1 MATDG
6 TEGGAPFTLIE
17 LKLPGDSGEKIRIR
31 RKSGATTQ
39 VDIPVISGGRL
50 STGDRDFDDAFRIE
64 GDNQLFASTLL
75 DSDVRRQL
83 LSASPRGVE
92 ARVER
97 NKIAVTMEGIARSAE
112 DLEVLIETA
121 GLLADHCPRTVGL
134 PESADS

>member
-1 MATDG
+1 MIRDSCRWRHP
-6 TEGGAPFTLIE
+6 APGL
-17 LKLPGDSGEKIRIR
+17 G
-31 RKSGATTQ
+31 
-39 VDIPVISGGRL
+39 GGRL
-50 STGDRDFDDAFRIE
+50 STGDGKFDEAFRIE
-64 GDNQLFASTLL
+64 GDNQPFASTLL

-97 NKIAVTMEGIARSAE
+97 NKIIVTMEGIARSAE

-121 GLLADHCPRTVGL
+121 RLLADHCPRTVGL